1 MTVLVRN
8 LPCRGVTKVPLRFLP
23 RWQHLLTTRS
33 AACETTVRPEPAVTT
48 SASPTTTDWHRRQR
62 DLVAASLIAVPAA
75 KRPTH
80 RRWA

>member
-1 MTVLVRN
+1 M
-8 LPCRGVTKVPLRFLP
+8 
-23 RWQHLLTTRS
+23 
-33 AACETTVRPEPAVTT
+33 TT
-48 SASPTTTDWHRRQR
+48 SASPTITDWHRRQR

>member
-1 MTVLVRN
+1 MVARQRSIATGTTMT
-8 LPCRGVTKVPLRFLP
+8 
-23 RWQHLLTTRS
+23 LTT
-33 AACETTVRPEPAVTT
+33 PA
-48 SASPTTTDWHRRQR
+48 SASATATAWHRRQR

>member
-1 MTVLVRN
+1 MALTKIKTVQAHR
-8 LPCRGVTKVPLRFLP
+8 
-23 RWQHLLTTRS
+23 
-33 AACETTVRPEPAVTT
+33 RP
-48 SASPTTTDWHRRQR
+48 WHGRQR

>member
-1 MTVLVRN
+1 MPPTKINTVQEA
-8 LPCRGVTKVPLRFLP
+8 P
-23 RWQHLLTTRS
+23 R
-33 AACETTVRPEPAVTT
+33 P
-48 SASPTTTDWHRRQR
+48 WHRNQR